1 MLTLA
6 TYATLQSHTAL
17 NLSGGGTAPVMLDD
31 ANISGEE
38 CEGSRSIWNLRNEIL
53 KKCADC
59 FLSLNP
65 QGNVPTSLKKGH
77 NYHMATSSLG
87 LAQRQPESLPSVESI
102 PHFQLRWL
110 DSLGTSYHLSC
121 LSATVLAWHA
131 LTQDRNF

>member
-1 MLTLA
+1 MLILSN
-6 TYATLQSHTAL
+6 YATLQSHTAL
-17 NLSGGGTAPVMLDD
+17 NLPGGGTVPVMLDD
-31 ANISGEE
+31 ANISGEKG
-38 CEGSRSIWNLRNEIL
+38 EGRSIWNLRNEIL
-53 KKCADC
+53 EKCADC

-87 LAQRQPESLPSVESI
+87 LAQRQPKSLPSVESI

-121 LSATVLAWHA
+121 LSLCFSLVCS
-131 LTQDRNF
+131 